1 MIDGELY
8 DDCLGYIDSHWERL
22 TCFTP
27 ADDGLIIGLPHPFV
41 SPSRV
46 EFDGKMY
53 YWDSYF
59 TNLGL
64 LAGGHVA
71 LARGM
76 ADNLIHLFERFSFIP
91 QSNRFYHL
99 GKSNPPFLTSIIS
112 DLFDHTGDR
121 HWLRRASAVATA
133 EYEQRW
139 LGPNRLTSNGLSRY
153 WEPTHTHE
161 QAEDESGWDR
171 TSRFLDRC
179 LDINPV
185 DLNCLL
191 YQYEMDL
198 ARFETVLGNGPRAE
212 DWQRRARRR
221 KRLVRR
227 FCWNDRLGFFFDYDH
242 QAMRQTRVWS
252 LAGFFPLWTG
262 LASRP
267 QARQVRDKL
276 RHFEQRG
283 GLATTR
289 RVYLKGVRRQWD
301 YPTGWP
307 NLHWIVIQGL
317 RRYRYGEDAERV
329 AGKWLDTCASV
340 FRKTGKLWEKYD
352 VVKRRPSR
360 IGRYETQSGFGWT
373 NGVFVKLVH
382 ELGGGPVASSRMS

>member
-1 MIDGELY
+1 MIEAERY
-8 DDCLGYIDSHWERL
+8 RDCLEYIEDHWAEL

-27 ADDGLIIGLPHPFV
+27 KDEALTIGLPHPYV

-64 LAGGHVA
+64 LAGGHLS
-71 LARGM
+71 LAQGM
-76 ADNLIHLFERFSFIP
+76 ADNLLHLFERFRFIP

-99 GKSNPPFLTSIIS
+99 GKSNPPFLTTMID
-112 DLFDHTGDR
+112 DLFERTGDR
-121 HWLRRASAVATA
+121 RWLARASVVAAA
-133 EYEQRW
+133 EYQERW
-139 LGPNRLTSNGLSRY
+139 LGKYRLMANGLSRY

-179 LDINPV
+179 LDITPV

-191 YQYEMDL
+191 YTYEQDL
-198 ARFETVLGNGPRAE
+198 ARFATILGRDDQAAYFR
-212 DWQRRARRR
+212 RRAARR
-221 KRLVRR
+221 KRRVNRTH
-227 FCWNDRLGFFFDYDH
+227 WNERLGFFFDYDH
-242 QAMRQTRVWS
+242 RAKRQTRVWS

-262 LASRP
+262 LASRG
-267 QARQVRDKL
+267 QASRLRDHLK
-276 RHFEQRG
+276 HFERPG

-307 NLHWIVIQGL
+307 NLHWIVIRGL
-317 RRYRYGEDAERV
+317 LRYRFEQDAERL
-329 AGKWLDTCASV
+329 AGKWLDTCATV
-340 FRKTGKLWEKYD
+340 FRRTGKLWEKYD

-373 NGVFVKLVH
+373 NGVFVKLVD
-382 ELGGGPVASSRMS
+382 ELGSG